1 MILKP
6 CDLKVDDVVCY
17 YRKNNPERGPFCDM
31 VVNRIDGVDIYLRRP
46 YINAD
51 GEARFEEL
59 YWHRDANFQFLLIR
73 R

>member
-17 YRKNNPERGPFCDM
+17 YRKNPERGPFCDM
-31 VVNRIDGVDIYLRRP
+31 KVTRIEGVDIYLHRP
-46 YINAD
+46 YIDGN